1 MDISQNSTAH
11 SGVTQIFL
19 TLLRKNK
26 NEVSI
31 TTGSGDKHVGFIE
44 AFDPAG
50 IILYE
55 TTPAAQPTGQIYL
68 SRAQIVAIIPTKT
81 VSYIKPYAENDPG
94 KGR

>member
-1 MDISQNSTAH
+1 MDVSQNSTTH

-31 TTGSGDKHVGFIE
+31 TTGAGAKHIGVIE

-55 TTPAAQPTGQIYL
+55 TTQVAQTGGQIYI
-68 SRAQIVAIIPTKT
+68 SRAQIVAIIPTKP
-81 VSYIKPYAENDPG
+81 VSYIKPYAEIDPG

>member
-1 MDISQNSTAH
+1 MDVSQNSTTH

-31 TTGSGDKHVGFIE
+31 TTGAGAKHVGVID
-44 AFDPAG
+44 AFDPVG

-55 TTPAAQPTGQIYL
+55 APPAVQTAGQIYIT
-68 SRAQIVAIIPTKT
+68 RAQIVAIIPTKP
-81 VSYIKPYAENDPG
+81 VSYIKPYAEIDPG